1 MFGSGER
8 HLKKVQGAGRTKSP
22 TEKRGIVN
30 ALKGQHSTPL
40 LLKLIGLPRS
50 TFYYTPKPKEH
61 GDIRQRILALYQ
73 QNEGRD
79 GYRMIRIKLRKEGIF
94 LSGKTV
100 LSHMRAL
107 EIRSCVKVKRRKNAG
122 KTSHIAPNLLQRNFT
137 ATKLKEKWVTD
148 VTELRV
154 GREKLYLS
162 PMMDLANQEIIAFTT
177 GRRPTFGLVSSMLK
191 KTLIQLNETYL
202 PIIHTDQGCL
212 HGLARWRKMLIRDD
226 GLPYAILGMSR
237 RGNCY
242 DNAVIES
249 FFSTLKSACFYSRQF
264 KDIDESERAI
274 HDYIRY
280 YNEERIKPKLNNLSP
295 VQYRAQYLT

>member
-1 MFGSGER
+1 MD
-8 HLKKVQGAGRTKSP
+8 
-22 TEKRGIVN
+22 I
-30 ALKGQHSTPL
+30 
-40 LLKLIGLPRS
+40 IGLPRS
-50 TFYYTPKPKEH
+50 TFYYKPKAKDHSEL
-61 GDIRQRILALYQ
+61 RRRILALYQ
-73 QNEGRD
+73 ENKGRD
-79 GYRMIRIKLRKEGIF
+79 GYRMIRIKLQKEGVF

-100 LSHMRAL
+100 LGHMRAL
-107 EIRSCVKVKRRKNAG
+107 GIRSCVKVKRGKKMG

-137 ATKLKEKWVTD
+137 ATRLKEKWVTD

-162 PMMDLANQEIIAFTT
+162 PMMDLTNQEIIAFTT
-177 GRRPTFGLVSSMLK
+177 GRRPTFGLVSAMLK
-191 KTLIQLNETYL
+191 KTLAQLNKTDL

-212 HGLARWRKMLIRDD
+212 YGLARWRAMLIRDD
-226 GLPYAILGMSR
+226 GSPYAVQSMSR

-249 FFSTLKSACFYSRQF
+249 FFSTLKSECFYSRQF
-264 KDIDESERAI
+264 KDIDELERAI

>member
-1 MFGSGER
+1 MVNT
-8 HLKKVQGAGRTKSP
+8 LKA
-22 TEKRGIVN
+22 
-30 ALKGQHSTPL
+30 QHNPRL
-40 LLKLIGLPRS
+40 LLKIIGLARS
-50 TFYYTPKPKEH
+50 TFYYTRQTKEDH
-61 GDIRQRILALYQ
+61 HAIRQRILDLYQ
-73 QNEGRD
+73 ANQGRD
-79 GYRMIRIKLRKEGIF
+79 GYRMIRLKLQREGIF

-122 KTSHIAPNLLQRNFT
+122 KTSHIAPNLLQCNFT

-177 GRRPTFGLVSSMLK
+177 GRRPTFGLISSMLK
-191 KTLIQLNETYL
+191 KTLIQLNETDL

-212 HGLARWRKMLIRDD
+212 YGLARWRKMLIRDD
-226 GLPYAILGMSR
+226 GSPYAIPSMSR

-249 FFSTLKSACFYSRQF
+249 FFSTLKSECFYSRQF

>member
-1 MFGSGER
+1 M
-8 HLKKVQGAGRTKSP
+8 
-22 TEKRGIVN
+22 
-30 ALKGQHSTPL
+30 
-40 LLKLIGLPRS
+40 IGLARS
-50 TFYYTPKPKEH
+50 TFYYSRQAKEDH
-61 GDIRQRILALYQ
+61 HAIRQRILDLYQ
-73 QNEGRD
+73 ANQGRD
-79 GYRMIRIKLRKEGIF
+79 GYHMIRFKLQREGIF

-177 GRRPTFGLVSSMLK
+177 GRRPTFCLVSSMLK
-191 KTLIQLNETYL
+191 KTLIQLNETDL

-212 HGLARWRKMLIRDD
+212 YGLARWRKMLIRDD
-226 GLPYAILGMSR
+226 GSPYAIPSMSR

-242 DNAVIES
+242 DNAVIER

>member
-1 MFGSGER
+1 MR
-8 HLKKVQGAGRTKSP
+8 R
-22 TEKRGIVN
+22 
-30 ALKGQHSTPL
+30 
-40 LLKLIGLPRS
+40 
-50 TFYYTPKPKEH
+50 
-61 GDIRQRILALYQ
+61 RILALYQ

-100 LSHMRAL
+100 LTHMRAL
-107 EIRSCVKVKRRKNAG
+107 GIRSCVKVKRRKTAG
-122 KTSHIAPNLLQRNFT
+122 KTSLIAPNLLQRNFS

-191 KTLIQLNETYL
+191 KTLVQLKETDL

-212 HGLARWRKMLIRDD
+212 YGLARWRKMLIRDD
-226 GLPYAILGMSR
+226 GSPYAVQSMSR

-242 DNAVIES
+242 GNAVIES
-249 FFSTLKSACFYSRQF
+249 FFSTLKSECFYSRQF
-264 KDIDESERAI
+264 KDIDELERAI

-295 VQYRAQYLT
+295 MQYRAQYLT